1 MVIEMSHHLETID
14 RLELEVRGYVRN
26 FPAVF
31 THSSGSRL
39 TDEDGREY
47 IDFFAGAGVLN
58 YGHNNPELK
67 SALMDY
73 LSGDRI
79 IHSLD
84 MATEAKARFLKR
96 LEEGILKPRELD
108 YMVQFPGPTGTN
120 AGETALNFARKVTG
134 HR

>member
-1 MVIEMSHHLETID
+1 MSHHLETIN
-14 RLELEVRGYVRN
+14 RLESEVRGYVRS
-26 FPAVF
+26 FPTVF

-73 LSGDRI
+73 LAEDRI

-84 MATEAKARFLKR
+84 MATEAKARFLER
-96 LEEGILKPRELD
+96 FEEVILKPDRKS
-108 YMVQFPGPTGTN
+108 TR
-120 AGETALNFARKVTG
+120 LNSSHVA
-134 HR
+134 